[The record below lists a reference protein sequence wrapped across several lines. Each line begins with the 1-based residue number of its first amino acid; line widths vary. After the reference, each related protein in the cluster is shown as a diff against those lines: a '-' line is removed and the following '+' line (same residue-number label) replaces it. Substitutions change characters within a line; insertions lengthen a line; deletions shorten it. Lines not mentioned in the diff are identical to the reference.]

1 MTMTKRILTLAA
13 LLTLAAVSFA
23 SAQTPYRGT
32 MLRSVFASVTADDGD
47 VMIVTKYIGNQ
58 ASAATV
64 TVTSATA
71 LIAFTVAGAADTTI
85 NAGATC
91 GAVVGTID
99 GTDGDCNTI
108 GEVVD
113 MINAS
118 TNWRAMPLDSLRSDA
133 TTANV
138 FLTAAAC
145 NAKQPNGCPVRKL
158 TATAIFNSTR
168 ALVSCRVASCLW
180 PGLGANAEQNPYKG
194 TYTVLFSSMWFSTYG
209 GGTSACEIYSVVPG
223 SAGGAETAT
232 LLWTSASGA
241 STVAATLVATQFP
254 IGLIGLPDA
263 KLVFRV
269 QNSASMATVRNTAY
283 GVVFRN

>member
-1 MTMTKRILTLAA
+1 MTKRILTLAA
-13 LLTLAAVSFA
+13 LLTLAASFA
-23 SAQTPYRGT
+23 SAQIVTPYRGT
-32 MLRSVFASVTADDGD
+32 MLRSVFSSVTADDGD
-47 VMIVTKYIGNQ
+47 VMIVTKYIGTQ
-58 ASAATV
+58 SSAATV
-64 TVTSATA
+64 AVTSATA
-71 LIAFTVAGAADTTI
+71 LIAFTRAGAVDTTI

-99 GTDGDCNTI
+99 GTDADCNTI

-118 TNWRAMPLDSLRSDA
+118 ANWRAMPLDSLRSDA

-138 FLTAAAC
+138 FLTAGAC
-145 NAKQPNGCPVRKL
+145 NAKQPDGCPVRKL
-158 TATAIFNSTR
+158 TATAIWNSTR
-168 ALVSCRVASCLW
+168 AMVPCRVASCMW
-180 PGLGANAEQNPYKG
+180 PGLGANTQQNPYKG

-223 SAGGAETAT
+223 TAGGAETAT

-241 STVAATLVATQFP
+241 STVATTLGATQFP

-263 KLVFRV
+263 KLVFRI

-283 GVVFRN
+283 GVQFRY

>member
-1 MTMTKRILTLAA
+1 MTKRIFTLAAVLTLAA
-13 LLTLAAVSFA
+13 SFA
-23 SAQTPYRGT
+23 SAQITSPYRGT
-32 MLRSVFASVTADDGD
+32 MIRPVFASVTADDGD
-47 VMIVTKYIGNQ
+47 VMIVTKYIGDQ
-58 ASAATV
+58 TSAATV

-71 LIAFTVAGAADTTI
+71 LIAFTRAGAADTTI

-99 GTDGDCNTI
+99 GTDGDCNTV

-118 TNWRAMPLDSLRSDA
+118 ANWRAMPLDSLRSDA

-138 FLTAAAC
+138 FLTAGAC
-145 NAKQPNGCPVRKL
+145 NAKNPNGCPVRKL

-168 ALVSCRVASCLW
+168 ALTSCRVASCLW
-180 PGLGANAEQNPYKG
+180 PGTGANTEQNPYKG
-194 TYTVLFSSMWFSTYG
+194 TYTVLFSSMWYSTYG
-209 GGTSACEIYSVVPG
+209 AGTSACEIYSVVPA
-223 SAGGAETAT
+223 SQGGAETAT

-241 STVAATLVATQFP
+241 TTVAATLGATQFP

-263 KLVFRV
+263 KLVFRI
-269 QNSASMATVRNTAY
+269 QNSAAMATVRNTAY
-283 GVVFRN
+283 GVQFKY